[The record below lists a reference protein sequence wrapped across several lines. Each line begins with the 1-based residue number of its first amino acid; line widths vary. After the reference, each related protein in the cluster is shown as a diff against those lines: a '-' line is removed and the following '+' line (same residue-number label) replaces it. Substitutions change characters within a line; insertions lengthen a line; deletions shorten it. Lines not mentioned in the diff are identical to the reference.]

1 MDSTARPDRPM
12 SGFDPA
18 QQLPVTIR
26 DVEYR
31 RDGDTALLIRLYE
44 PEGAGPFPLLLDVHG
59 GAWNSN
65 DRTAN
70 DPMARALAS
79 SGLVVA
85 AVDFRQ
91 APAHQ
96 YPIALQDINYA
107 VRWLKAH
114 AAEFRAT
121 PQRMGALGTSS
132 GGHLALLTAMRPA
145 DPRYAALP
153 LEGAVADARLAYVVA
168 CWPIVDPYARY
179 EFARETNRPELMAR
193 SEAFFGSF
201 DAMREGN
208 PQGLLDRGEPAELPP
223 LLVIQ
228 GTNDN
233 NISVAIVQ
241 RFVDSYRTAGG
252 DIVLELFEGQPHG
265 FGNQATE
272 AAARAIA
279 RIKAFIARQVAPATT
294 PAAG

>member
-1 MDSTARPDRPM
+1 MDSTARQAPSVGR
-12 SGFDPA
+12 FDPA
-18 QQLPVTIR
+18 QQLPVAVR

-31 RDGDTALLIRLYE
+31 RDGDAPLLVRLYE

-70 DPMARALAS
+70 EPMARALAS

-91 APAHQ
+91 APAYQ
-96 YPIALQDINYA
+96 YPTALQDIHYA
-107 VRWLKAH
+107 IRWLKAH
-114 AAEFRAT
+114 AAEFRADAR
-121 PQRMGALGTSS
+121 RMGALGTSS
-132 GGHLALLTAMRPA
+132 GGHLALLTAMRPS

-153 LEGAVADARLAYVVA
+153 LPEAPTVDARLAYVIA

-179 EFARETNRPELMAR
+179 EFARETNRSDLMAR

-208 PQGLLDRGEPAELPP
+208 PQGLLDRGEPVELPP
-223 LLVIQ
+223 VLVIQ

-241 RFVDSYRTAGG
+241 RFVDSYRAAGG
-252 DIVLELFEGQPHG
+252 DIALELFEGQPHG

-272 AAARAIA
+272 AAQRAIA
-279 RIKAFIARQVAPATT
+279 RMKAFIARQLAPAPT
-294 PAAG
+294 PAG